1 LKGISESLIK
11 KRKEEKLIHT
21 CLYKER
27 ISLCVITPGLTKF
40 HRPFAF
46 RKVKSKAT
54 GSKSD
59 RTEMEFGS
67 SPTML
72 AYPSNFVIN
81 DRGCK
86 SKDTGM
92 RIRNVNTL
100 G

>member
-1 LKGISESLIK
+1 MNLSAE
-11 KRKEEKLIHT
+11 LIHT

-27 ISLCVITPGLTKF
+27 ISLCVITPGLTMF

-46 RKVKSKAT
+46 RSVNSKAT
-54 GSKSD
+54 GNKSG
-59 RTEMEFGS
+59 RTEMELGI

-81 DRGCK
+81 ERGCR
-86 SKDTGM
+86 SKDTGI
-92 RIRNVNTL
+92 RIRSVNTL